1 MGDRLGIPCV
11 LSIFSFLYGVFDPIE
26 FIFGTFGPL
35 GGLLVAKKRLI
46 GVGFEGEKGRI
57 KGAPVLKYI

>member
-11 LSIFSFLYGVFDPIE
+11 LSIFSFLYGVME
-26 FIFGTFGPL
+26 FVYGTFEPL
-35 GGLLVAKKRLI
+35 GGLLVVKKTLI
-46 GVGFEGEKGRI
+46 GVGFEGERGKI